1 MQVTLVDSSSWH
13 IAIVVASLVIG
24 MLMFMTGWRFL
35 NPGPA
40 KTDNTK
46 RTLSEVIDG
55 SAPVRAVHTLLLD
68 QLNNPRPVKTEL
80 SSAGLLQRRPE
91 ELGVELQQL
100 GRTLVLTSS
109 SIVTVSSDF
118 SSLCAT
124 SELATIVGLLSQLSQ
139 VFIVVSLSG
148 DTLAQEGLDDVSIQ
162 CRVHRH
168 LQQIPLHRIL
178 ICSSGLGHVAIVRQL
193 SPVLHIDTK
202 VTVAKQLVRHLR
214 SVVLVDEVL
223 ASEATV
229 DGAVSDDA
237 VYLTQEGV
245 VLMDSILSML
255 VVDFRDLSTLPKS
268 LLT

>member
-1 MQVTLVDSSSWH
+1 MQLTLVDSAPWH
-13 IAIVVASLVIG
+13 IAIVVASL
-24 MLMFMTGWRFL
+24 LMFIWKFL
-35 NPGPA
+35 LPGRA
-40 KTDNTK
+40 KTDNVK
-46 RTLSEVIDG
+46 RTSGEAIEG

-68 QLNNPRPVKTEL
+68 QLNNPRPVRTEL

-91 ELGVELQQL
+91 ELGMELQEL

-109 SIVTVSSDF
+109 SIVTVSSEF
-118 SSLCAT
+118 YSLCAT
-124 SELATIVGLLSQLSQ
+124 SEVATIVGLLSQLSQ
-139 VFIVVSLSG
+139 VFIVVSLSV
-148 DTLAQEGLDDVSIQ
+148 DTLAQEGLDDGLIQ

-168 LQQIPLHRIL
+168 LPQIPRHRIL

-193 SPVLHIDTK
+193 SPVLHVDTK

-229 DGAVSDDA
+229 DGAVPDDP
-237 VYLTQEGV
+237 VYLTPEGV

-268 LLT
+268 LPT